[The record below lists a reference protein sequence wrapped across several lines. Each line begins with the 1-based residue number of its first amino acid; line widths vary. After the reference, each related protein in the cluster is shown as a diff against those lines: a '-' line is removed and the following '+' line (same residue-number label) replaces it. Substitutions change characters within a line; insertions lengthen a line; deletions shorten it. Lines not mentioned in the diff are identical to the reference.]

1 MSAAA
6 VNRTTAVNG
15 REAILGR
22 VRRALQVPAPK
33 RHVPTPAPTTER
45 FARGLPMVQQ
55 EARTWLPLV
64 GESWDEQ
71 MRLFAAQCT
80 DLRAEF
86 FLCAD
91 EAEMQERLAA
101 LAEESG
107 WTRIAAHSGDL
118 TEPCTASLGLPTLMT
133 HSGYD
138 LAALEQCDA
147 ALTECDALIAQTG
160 SVLVTSRSAGGRTLS
175 ALAPHHVIL
184 ARRKQLVPDLTA
196 AFTLLSERYGADYP
210 SLMSF
215 ITGPSRTG
223 DIERILVLGAHG
235 PKRLT
240 IFCV

>member
-1 MSAAA
+1 MTDTQKKAI
-6 VNRTTAVNG
+6 NG
-15 REAILGR
+15 REQIMGR

-33 RHVPTPAPTTER
+33 RHIPTPAPTTER
-45 FARGLPMVQQ
+45 FARALPVIRQ
-55 EARTWLPLV
+55 EARAWLPPV
-64 GESWDEQ
+64 GETWDEQ
-71 MRLFAAQCT
+71 IALFAAQCT

-91 EAEMQERLAA
+91 LDEVRERLAA
-101 LAEESG
+101 LAQESN
-107 WTRIAAHSGDL
+107 WQRIAAHPGDL
-118 TEPCTASLGLPTLMT
+118 TDACAPSLSLPTLVT
-133 HSGYD
+133 GSGYEISE
-138 LAALEQCDA
+138 LERCDA
-147 ALTECDALIAQTG
+147 ALTQCDALVAQTG
-160 SVLVTSRSAGGRTLS
+160 SVLITSRSAGGRTLS
-175 ALAPHHVIL
+175 ALAPHHVVL

-196 AFTLLSERYGADYP
+196 AFALLTERYGEDYP